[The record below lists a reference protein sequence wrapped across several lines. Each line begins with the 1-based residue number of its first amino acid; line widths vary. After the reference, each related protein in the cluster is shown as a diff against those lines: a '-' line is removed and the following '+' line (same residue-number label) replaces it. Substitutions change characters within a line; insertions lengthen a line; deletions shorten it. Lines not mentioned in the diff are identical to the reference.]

1 MNEDFEYIEQF
12 LSGEEKGFEMLVR
25 KYQNKV
31 LNIVYS
37 LIGRDRDAEDIV
49 QEAFLKVYHSLRS
62 FRRNC
67 QFSTW
72 LYRIV
77 VNTAYD
83 FLRKRKYLV
92 NNESAIE
99 AMHAVS
105 AGPQEELLIKEK
117 QALISDALTSVPFK
131 FRAAVVLKDMEGLS
145 YSEISGVLRCSIGTV
160 ESKIYRGRQLLKGK
174 LSRLGGDLI

>member
-1 MNEDFEYIEQF
+1 M
-12 LSGEEKGFEMLVR
+12 
-25 KYQNKV
+25 
-31 LNIVYS
+31 
-37 LIGRDRDAEDIV
+37 
-49 QEAFLKVYHSLRS
+49 
-62 FRRNC
+62 
-67 QFSTW
+67 
-72 LYRIV
+72 IV